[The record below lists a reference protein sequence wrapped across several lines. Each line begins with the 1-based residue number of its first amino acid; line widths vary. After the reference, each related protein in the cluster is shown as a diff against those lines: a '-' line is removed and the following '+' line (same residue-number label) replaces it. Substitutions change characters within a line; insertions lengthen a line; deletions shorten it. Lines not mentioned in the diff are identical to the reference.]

1 MIHQVVATLL
11 FLCYSFM
18 SFIQDEPYLYDNHI
32 SYKCDLNFRKRIN
45 RKSLYY
51 SLYQVIFRPGTSNM
65 IRVSNSTSSKGVAKS
80 QNTPKPVV
88 MVNKFAELDL
98 SESRSSQYIKDT
110 SHTILKDYAN
120 EKMCFT
126 WLLGN
131 YQQDL
136 PVNHFKVSRSIF
148 WIVFIP
154 RYNRLYR

>member
-32 SYKCDLNFRKRIN
+32 SYKCDLNFRKRFN
-45 RKSLYY
+45 RNHLFH
-51 SLYQVIFRPGTSNM
+51 SLYQVIIRPGTSSI
-65 IRVSNSTSSKGVAKS
+65 IRVTNSTSSKGVTKS
-80 QNTPKPVV
+80 QNAPKPVV
-88 MVNKFAELDL
+88 KVNKFAELDL

-126 WLLGN
+126 WLLGD
-131 YQQDL
+131 YAQDL
-136 PVNHFKVSRSIF
+136 PVSKYKVARSKV

-154 RYNRLYR
+154 RYN